1 MEKSKSNERKASST
15 TKLIAVLVIGI
26 LVGAAIGYYSASF
39 SAAPSTAKTVTYTI
53 GLASDLSSTGAS
65 FGEET
70 LTSAQLAISDIN
82 SYLARSGSGVT
93 FALSVQDS
101 LSTTDG
107 AVSAIKT
114 LASAGYTI
122 VLCHCWSG
130 QLSAVES
137 FAQSN
142 KMLILDV
149 SSTSNLLAVPK
160 QDIYRLIA
168 PDSFQGKALT
178 TLIWDKGVRKVVVI
192 YRNDAYGQGIS
203 GVFKTDF
210 TGLGGNVVLE
220 AYQGSLADYASEVTT
235 LSSNVQSLGVGPQTG
250 VLFIGFASE
259 AVNIF
264 THASTD
270 NTLTHVT
277 WFSSEG
283 PKGPDII
290 PPKVPASI
298 GAFET
303 QTNLTGTF
311 PQSIVNN
318 TIAINFL
325 NEFQAKTGHTIFAYG
340 EQAYDGIW
348 LLANTILAVGSYNAT
363 AVNNLLPTLA
373 QHMMGASGPMQMD
386 SNGDRASQD
395 YAVWTIVNTQ
405 GTYAFENIG
414 GWAAATGTVTFS
426 S

>member
-1 MEKSKSNERKASST
+1 MEKSKSKEKKIFST
-15 TKLIAVLVIGI
+15 TSLIAVLVIGLLI
-26 LVGAAIGYYSASF
+26 GAAIGYYATSRPA
-39 SAAPSTAKTVTYTI
+39 AAPTKAITYTI

-82 SYLARSGSGVT
+82 SYLAQGGSSVS

-142 KMLILDV
+142 NMLIVDV

-160 QDIYRLIA
+160 QDIFRLIA

-178 TLIWDKGVRKVVVI
+178 TLLWDKGIRNVVVI

-210 TGLGGNVVLE
+210 TASGGNVILE
-220 AYQGSLADYASEVTT
+220 AYQGSLADYGSEVTT
-235 LSSNVQSLGVGPQTG
+235 LSTNVQSLGVNSQTG

-270 NTLTHVT
+270 NTLTHVS

-290 PPKVPASI
+290 PPKVPTSL

-311 PQSIVNN
+311 PQSIINN
-318 TIAINFL
+318 TIAVNFL

-348 LLANTILAVGSYNAT
+348 LLANTILAAGSYNAT
-363 AVNNLLPTLA
+363 AVNTLLPIVA

-386 SNGDRASQD
+386 TNGDRASQD
-395 YAVWTIVNTQ
+395 YAIWAVVSSQ
-405 GTYAFENIG
+405 GTYAFKNIG
-414 GWAAATGTVTFS
+414 GWAASTGVVSFNM
-426 S
+426 

>member
-1 MEKSKSNERKASST
+1 MEKSKSNEKKSSST

-26 LVGAAIGYYSASF
+26 LIGAAIGYF
-39 SAAPSTAKTVTYTI
+39 STSLSVAPPTKSVTYTI

-82 SYLARSGSGVT
+82 SLLARGGSSVS

-160 QDIYRLIA
+160 QDIFRLIA

-178 TLIWDKGVRKVVVI
+178 TLIWDKGVRNVAVI

-210 TGLGGNVVLE
+210 TALGGNVILE

-235 LSSNVQSLGVGPQTG
+235 LSSNVQGLGVSSQTG

-270 NTLTHVT
+270 NTLTHVA

-290 PPKVPASI
+290 PPKVPTSI

-348 LLANTILAVGSYNAT
+348 LLADTVLAVGSYNAT
-363 AVNNLLPTLA
+363 AVDNLLPTVA
-373 QHMMGASGPMQMD
+373 QHMMGASGPMGMD
-386 SNGDRASQD
+386 SNSDRASQD
-395 YAVWTIVNTQ
+395 YAVWTVVMSQ
-405 GTYAFENIG
+405 GTYAFKNIG
-414 GWAAATGTVTFS
+414 GWAASTSSVTFS